1 MAEDEGGVQR
11 WVETGVPQL
20 DRVLGGGL
28 LRGSLAM
35 LIGAPGVGKTVM
47 AQQIAFHNAELG
59 SATLFLTGF
68 SEPHD
73 KLISHSRSL
82 SFFREDLIGDRIQF
96 VSLLGLLRE
105 GADETQQ
112 AIVDTARAQGAALV
126 IVDGFGG
133 IRELL
138 RENPVVA
145 AFLYSL
151 GTKLAMIGATTLLCV
166 EGDPDDAARYPE
178 LTVCDAILALRRE
191 LRGARQRQLVQVLKA
206 RGASP
211 LQGLHLYTIT
221 DGGVSVF
228 PRFESTVAAVEPA
241 WTPGRAAFGVDQLD
255 GMLGGGLTASTITLA
270 AGSPGVGKTLL
281 GLHFAA
287 EGTRAGEPTLF
298 LGFMESEAQLREQA
312 RMFGL
317 QLGAA
322 RSSGPTRLL
331 VLPGYDLEADYVAR
345 LLVDDIERR
354 GVRRLVIDSA
364 AALERAV
371 GGPERTPD
379 FFSALVSYLRGR
391 QISTYAT
398 LDIPTIAGPT
408 LDLSGT
414 PLSLLAEN
422 LLLLRSV
429 EYRGELHRVFSVLK
443 MRFSDHER
451 AIFEYAI
458 EGGEGLHIIGPA
470 PLGEGLLTGI
480 ARPLV
485 DIARQTQRHDS

>member
-191 LRGARQRQLVQVLKA
+191 LRGARQRQLAL
-206 RGASP
+206 
-211 LQGLHLYTIT
+211 
-221 DGGVSVF
+221 
-228 PRFESTVAAVEPA
+228 STA
-241 WTPGRAAFGVDQLD
+241 W
-255 GMLGGGLTASTITLA
+255 
-270 AGSPGVGKTLL
+270 
-281 GLHFAA
+281 
-287 EGTRAGEPTLF
+287 
-298 LGFMESEAQLREQA
+298 
-312 RMFGL
+312 
-317 QLGAA
+317 
-322 RSSGPTRLL
+322 SSR
-331 VLPGYDLEADYVAR
+331 
-345 LLVDDIERR
+345 
-354 GVRRLVIDSA
+354 
-364 AALERAV
+364 
-371 GGPERTPD
+371 
-379 FFSALVSYLRGR
+379 
-391 QISTYAT
+391 
-398 LDIPTIAGPT
+398 
-408 LDLSGT
+408 
-414 PLSLLAEN
+414 
-422 LLLLRSV
+422 
-429 EYRGELHRVFSVLK
+429 K
-443 MRFSDHER
+443 
-451 AIFEYAI
+451 
-458 EGGEGLHIIGPA
+458 
-470 PLGEGLLTGI
+470 
-480 ARPLV
+480 
-485 DIARQTQRHDS
+485 